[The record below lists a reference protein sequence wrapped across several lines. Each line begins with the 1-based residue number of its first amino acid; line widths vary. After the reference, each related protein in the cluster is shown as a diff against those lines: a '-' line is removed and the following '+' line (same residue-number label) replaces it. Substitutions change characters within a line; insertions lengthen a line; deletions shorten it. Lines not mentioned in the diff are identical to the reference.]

1 MIDISKLEINP
12 IPQKIL
18 ELQNSNLELK
28 DKNKLLKNIMILGV
42 IFISMV
48 VLDDI
53 ITHFNKEYER
63 ENRKKS

>member
-18 ELQNSNLELK
+18 ELQNSNLELT
-28 DKNKLLKNIMILGV
+28 DKNNALKNIMILGV
-42 IFISMV
+42 IFIGMV

-53 ITHFNKEYER
+53 IKYLYKENER
-63 ENRKKS
+63 KNRKQS

>member
-18 ELQNSNLELK
+18 ELQNSNLELI

-63 ENRKKS
+63 ENGKKS